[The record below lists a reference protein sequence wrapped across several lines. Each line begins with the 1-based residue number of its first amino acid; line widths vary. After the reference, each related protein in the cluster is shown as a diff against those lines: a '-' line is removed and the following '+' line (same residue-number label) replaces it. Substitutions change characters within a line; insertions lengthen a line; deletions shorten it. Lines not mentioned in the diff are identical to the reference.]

1 MELNRVDY
9 ALLKVLLKNDS
20 VSFFK
25 GMTIYEILDVLG
37 GSRVTTYKKLNR
49 LVKLGYVKKGCKD
62 INGYGSE
69 YDGEVIDLDV
79 CCECFDKMLDKLV
92 SQCKINPIQ
101 DGDFD

>member
-25 GMTIYEILDVLG
+25 GMTIYEILDIVG

-49 LVKLGYVKKGCKD
+49 LVKLGYVEKGCKD
-62 INGYGSE
+62 INADTYLITKGIGLIKESE
-69 YDGEVIDLDV
+69 HGGKENVK
-79 CCECFDKMLDKLV
+79 E
-92 SQCKINPIQ
+92 
-101 DGDFD
+101 

>member
-49 LVKLGYVKKGCKD
+49 LAKLGYVEKGCKD
-62 INGYGSE
+62 INADTYLITTKGIGLIKKSE
-69 YDGEVIDLDV
+69 HGGKENVK
-79 CCECFDKMLDKLV
+79 E
-92 SQCKINPIQ
+92 
-101 DGDFD
+101 

>member
-49 LVKLGYVKKGCKD
+49 LVKLGYVEKGCKD
-62 INGYGSE
+62 INADTISPYSKRNRLNKR
-69 YDGEVIDLDV
+69 IRTWRKRK
-79 CCECFDKMLDKLV
+79 C
-92 SQCKINPIQ
+92 
-101 DGDFD
+101 

>member
-49 LVKLGYVKKGCKD
+49 LVKLGYIEKGCKD
-62 INGYGSE
+62 INADTYLLTTKGIGLIKESE
-69 YDGEVIDLDV
+69 HGGKEDV
-79 CCECFDKMLDKLV
+79 KE
-92 SQCKINPIQ
+92 
-101 DGDFD
+101 

>member
-49 LVKLGYVKKGCKD
+49 LVKLGYVEKGCKD
-62 INGYGSE
+62 INADNISLQKKE
-69 YDGEVIDLDV
+69 SV
-79 CCECFDKMLDKLV
+79 
-92 SQCKINPIQ
+92 
-101 DGDFD
+101 